1 MTGSSFDRLDFE
13 TKVTEIG
20 EMLGEVWAIDEL
32 VRWVEANPEGGG
44 AAQPNNGFYP
54 RIDVGERY
62 PFEYEAPEG
71 SWWPLLTS
79 GRNWGAQVA
88 ESVRSLTWSVVRTE
102 SATFDDAVGAIR
114 ASVVDRLRT
123 GVGDDFARID
133 NNLAAWNG
141 DAADAFGD
149 WYGQV
154 EHIARRQTYV
164 AETVCSGIAASK
176 AVVDLGQ
183 QSLQNLVDGTHALLD
198 EQLKRRHDNL
208 GLPPDNSLFEVLVL
222 GALVFGLLAAIPTG
236 GASVA
241 GTAAA
246 LTSAAAAT
254 NELLSYA
261 STQVPADSGDPR
273 ELVASTADE
282 VFHTLSDSIN
292 QVLDNVRTQW
302 QGVEST
308 VEELIANAT
317 ASADDHLLAPTR
329 PQIVRKGATPDGFHH
344 ESAPR

>member
-1 MTGSSFDRLDFE
+1 MTGSSFDRDDFA
-13 TKVTEIG
+13 TKVSEIG

-44 AAQPNNGFYP
+44 AAQPNNGWYP
-54 RIDVGERY
+54 RIEVGEKY

-88 ESVRSLTWSVVRTE
+88 ESVRSLTWAIVRTE

-114 ASVVDRLRT
+114 AGVVDRLRT

-183 QSLQNLVDGTHALLD
+183 QSLKNVVDGVHALLD
-198 EQLKRRHDNL
+198 EQLRRRHDSL
-208 GLPPDNSLFEVLVL
+208 GLPPENSAFEVLVL

-246 LTSAAAAT
+246 LSSAAAAT
-254 NELLSYA
+254 NQLLTYA
-261 STQVPADSGDPR
+261 ATQVPTGDTR
-273 ELVASTADE
+273 ELTASTADE
-282 VFHTLSDSIN
+282 VFHSLSDSIN
-292 QVLDNVRTQW
+292 QVIDNVRVQW
-302 QGVEST
+302 HGVEST
-308 VEELIANAT
+308 IEELIAHAT
-317 ASADDHLLAPTR
+317 ASADDHLLAPVR
-329 PQIVRKGATPDGFHH
+329 PRIVRRGATPDGFHH